1 MVEIWY
7 LPMGRLFKHLMRCV
21 QFSVAHLVDDGG
33 VVIGT
38 VNQLTA
44 RLENARLRLL
54 LRQEGA
60 DRIIGLA
67 SLPKEIGAGYRQNK
81 DPLMPA
87 SRSTASRAGRAGLYC
102 GRRRYARR
110 SAIGA
115 IRRHGNQRTRFA
127 TADNHTMKNNLRLAP
142 ISSLPS
148 GRLAVRTLESIRLTL
163 ASAGF
168 LPLQTRKA
176 RLLAM
181 DVSFQVIGISA
192 KHAYFPVAALS
203 ENVLVI

>member
-87 SRSTASRAGRAGLYC
+87 SRSTASRAGPSWAILWSPKICAAISYRGDSSP
-102 GRRRYARR
+102 RK
-110 SAIGA
+110 SAYTL
-115 IRRHGNQRTRFA
+115 RHGR
-127 TADNHTMKNNLRLAP
+127 
-142 ISSLPS
+142 
-148 GRLAVRTLESIRLTL
+148 
-163 ASAGF
+163 
-168 LPLQTRKA
+168 
-176 RLLAM
+176 
-181 DVSFQVIGISA
+181 
-192 KHAYFPVAALS
+192 
-203 ENVLVI
+203 